1 MVPLGKIAVVRI
13 AGLVL
18 SAAALCLGGGHA
30 HARNDADQT
39 KSVRDLHYGEVLFDF
54 YQQKYFSALT
64 HLLVAEHMDRVSHH
78 TDDAELLR
86 AGMYLSYG
94 MHAQAGQIFQRLID
108 QGAAPQVRDRAWFFL
123 AKIRHQRGYIVEAGD
138 ALAEV
143 KDTLPAD
150 LEEERKVLLAYLLMA
165 QEKYPAA
172 IAVLKGLR
180 GVTGTAAY
188 GRYNLGVALIL
199 SGNKQAGIELLGEVG
214 YMRAGNEEMRSLRD
228 KANLALGYYFLQAGE
243 PSRAKAYL
251 NEIRIDGPLSNK
263 ALLGAGWGYSAEEK
277 HQQSLVPWVELQQ
290 RDARDTAVQESLLA
304 VPYAFGRLGAYK
316 QALQQ
321 YQTAIEIYEQELIRL
336 DDSIQSIHA
345 GKMVANILRPDGSG
359 EMGWFWQMRALPPTS
374 ESRYLIL
381 LLSSNEFQEAFK
393 NYRDLRFLQ
402 SNLHAWSENI
412 DIFNDILTTRS
423 NAYAQRL
430 PAVQHVLQRTDM
442 TSQRQARDVYAAEI
456 ARIEA
461 EGDNL
466 AMATPQQKQ
475 LLLRL
480 ARVKARIKA
489 LKGKTDISE
498 VPDKYRRLSGIL
510 HWNLAV
516 DYPLRLWQA
525 KKEVRQL
532 DRELIRVQQRQ
543 DSLQQVQI
551 TAVQAFAG
559 YDSRIDNL
567 RNRIGAL
574 QSRLSTVAGAQE
586 RYLEE
591 IAVAELQQQKQRLA
605 EYLVQARFAVAQI
618 YDQASRAPAGAP

>member
-1 MVPLGKIAVVRI
+1 MVPLGKIAVAPI

-18 SAAALCLGGGHA
+18 SAAVLCLGSGHA
-30 HARNDADQT
+30 HARNDADQPS
-39 KSVRDLHYGEVLFDF
+39 SVRDLHYGEVLFDF

-108 QGAAPQVRDRAWFFL
+108 QGASPQVRDRAWFFL

-138 ALAEV
+138 ALAQI

-228 KANLALGYYFLQAGE
+228 KANLALGYYFLQTGE
-243 PSRAKAYL
+243 PSRAKAHL

-345 GKMVANILRPDGSG
+345 GKMVANILRPDGSS

-430 PAVQHVLQRTDM
+430 PAVQHVLQRTDL
-442 TSQRQARDVYAAEI
+442 TPQRHARDAHAAEI

-466 AMATPQQKQ
+466 ALATPQQKQ

-498 VPDKYRRLSGIL
+498 LPDKYRRLSGIL

-532 DRELIRVQQRQ
+532 DHELIRVQQRQ

-574 QSRLSTVAGAQE
+574 QSRLSTMADAQE

-618 YDQASRAPAGAP
+618 YDQAGRAPVGAP